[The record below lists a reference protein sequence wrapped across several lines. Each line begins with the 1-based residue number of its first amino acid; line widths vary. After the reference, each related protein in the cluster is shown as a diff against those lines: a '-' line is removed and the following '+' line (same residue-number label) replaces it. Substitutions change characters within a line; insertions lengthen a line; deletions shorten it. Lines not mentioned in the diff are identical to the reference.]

1 MYHSLETIVQ
11 LWYLRI
17 NPHYQPRAPPSSST
31 VHRDLTLPHTSVI
44 MKSVAI
50 TALLS
55 LQQCNAFL
63 SHNSRYIATRFNERT
78 SSHATVHMSLKE
90 LVTPQ
95 NGEPINHPED
105 NAKTTPQLLHALWGL
120 ISDASENM
128 QRGDS
133 FTVLFP
139 HMESLQNSEYV
150 TKLLGHLD
158 ACKDVCDNFGVNTV
172 ISPYMQA
179 GTTSKVTGFTV
190 KSYRNP
196 NMAGTFNDD
205 ASSMK
210 FAPDPFWDEDEVWDF
225 SEVDSDE
232 VLTEEEKKLKSLP
245 EIQDKIPS
253 DDGVVVD
260 ISKKWVDRMMADLA
274 LCPFTRSG
282 EKSGI
287 PLGPVR
293 YAVDR
298 VNSMEG
304 AYAAYWQEVCLIE
317 GVSEADV
324 STTLQILPEF
334 CMNSV
339 ESEFFFNWA
348 CIFTH
353 MNMMYIAL
361 VNCC

>member
-1 MYHSLETIVQ
+1 MHACSMYVFREFYLGRYLPTAHRSL
-11 LWYLRI
+11 LR
-17 NPHYQPRAPPSSST
+17 HCTQHKSTMMLLSSS
-31 VHRDLTLPHTSVI
+31 SVNTHQL

-50 TALLS
+50 TALFS
-55 LQQCNAFL
+55 LQPYCSNAFQ
-63 SHNSRYIATRFNERT
+63 SPQNSPYTATRFVSERKL
-78 SSHATVHMSLKE
+78 SHTTVHMSLEE

-95 NGEPINHPED
+95 NGEPINHPQD

-120 ISDASENM
+120 IADASENM

-133 FTVLFP
+133 FTVMFP
-139 HMESLQNSEYV
+139 HMDSLQNGEYV

-158 ACKDVCDNFGVNTV
+158 TCKDVCDNFGVNTV

-179 GTTSKVTGFTV
+179 GATSKVIGFTV

-225 SEVDSDE
+225 SELDSDE

-245 EIQDKIPS
+245 EIEDRIPS
-253 DDGVVVD
+253 DDSLVVD

-298 VNSMEG
+298 VSSMEG

-317 GVSEADV
+317 GVNEADV

-339 ESEFFFNWA
+339 ESEFFFDWD
-348 CIFTH
+348 CIF
-353 MNMMYIAL
+353 IL
-361 VNCC
+361 I